1 MYHSEYLKFS
11 NIMKQKKTYEE
22 PVVEVILID
31 NEISLILNSDP
42 NEPPGDP
49 EDW

>member
-1 MYHSEYLKFS
+1 VVIKPEEI
-11 NIMKQKKTYEE
+11 IMKEKKKYET
-22 PVVEVILID
+22 PQVEIIDID

>member
-1 MYHSEYLKFS
+1 
-11 NIMKQKKTYEE
+11 MKEKKKYET
-22 PVVEVILID
+22 PQVEIIDID

>member
-1 MYHSEYLKFS
+1 M
-11 NIMKQKKTYEE
+11 IQKKEYIE
-22 PVVEVILID
+22 PQVEIVDID
-31 NEISLILNSDP
+31 NEISLILNSNP